1 MKKMSIPFLCLG
13 IAVMGLS
20 SCGEK
25 EKELETRES
34 KLGEELDQKRKTLN
48 EVVRSVDEL
57 ETEDYSEKL
66 VEVNLKLDAL
76 MRELEF
82 EKTELKKLSA
92 EKREFVKKLEDYREK
107 YSMGED

>member
-1 MKKMSIPFLCLG
+1 
-13 IAVMGLS
+13 MGFS

-25 EKELETRES
+25 EKELEAKES
-34 KLGEELDQKRKTLN
+34 KLGEELDQKREKLN

-57 ETEDYSEKL
+57 ETEDYFEKL
-66 VEVNLKLDAL
+66 VEVNLNLDAL

-92 EKREFVKKLEDYREK
+92 EKTEFVKKLEDYRK
-107 YSMGED
+107 QYPMGGN

>member
-13 IAVMGLS
+13 IAVMGLG

-25 EKELETRES
+25 EKELKARES

-57 ETEDYSEKL
+57 EIEDYSEKL

-76 MRELEF
+76 TRELEF
-82 EKTELKKLSA
+82 EKRELKKLSA
-92 EKREFVKKLEDYREK
+92 EKREFVKKLEDYRKK

>member
-1 MKKMSIPFLCLG
+1 MKEMIIPFLCLG

-20 SCGEK
+20 SCGK
-25 EKELETRES
+25 KKKELEDKES
-34 KLGEELDQKRKTLN
+34 KLGEELDQKRKKLN

-76 MRELEF
+76 TRELEF
-82 EKTELKKLSA
+82 EKTELEKLSA
-92 EKREFVKKLEDYREK
+92 EKREFVKKLEDYRKK
-107 YSMGED
+107 YSMGEG

>member
-1 MKKMSIPFLCLG
+1 MKKMIIPFFCLG

-25 EKELETRES
+25 EKELEAKES
-34 KLGEELDQKRKTLN
+34 KLGEELDRKRKKLN
-48 EVVRSVDEL
+48 EVVRSVDEMD
-57 ETEDYSEKL
+57 TEDYSEKL

-76 MRELEF
+76 TRELEF
-82 EKTELKKLSA
+82 EKTEVEKLSA
-92 EKREFVKKLEDYREK
+92 EKRQFVKKLEDYRRK

>member
-66 VEVNLKLDAL
+66 VHVPP
-76 MRELEF
+76 MS
-82 EKTELKKLSA
+82 SA
-92 EKREFVKKLEDYREK
+92 RSKIFVFKPASRR
-107 YSMGED
+107 